1 MLDHKSVLRIN
12 EIIHIKYI
20 AKCSVSID
28 WMINILL
35 SRLIIIE
42 PKVFSH
48 QTMLSLE
55 QANHCHI
62 VNISEYFSL
71 GLSWLQSG

>member
-1 MLDHKSVLRIN
+1 MKLRMLDNRSNTRIN
-12 EIIHIKYI
+12 ELILIKYI

-28 WMINILL
+28 WMRNILL

-42 PKVFSH
+42 PKAFSH

-62 VNISEYFSL
+62 VNISE
-71 GLSWLQSG
+71 